1 MTEEKLIGKIIH
13 YYGNIGVGII
23 ELFDTLNVGDKI
35 KIKGSATDFEQ
46 VVDSMQ
52 IEHQNIQSAKA
63 GEQVG
68 LKVVGKVKEGDQVFK
83 LEE

>member
-68 LKVVGKVKEGDQVFK
+68 LKVAGKVKEGDQVFK